1 MPQEFRGFTDIQVS
15 LPSGIAIEN
24 ISNML
29 DSNPNTYARVY
40 TTTNISYYDYY
51 TYRTFFIRLKVP
63 PTLKFYELS
72 LQVMSPIIF
81 SPEFKFRP
89 LILFHTQY
97 PPNTTEGGW
106 DTNIFCSS
114 YTPFRMTGSMSS
126 TSNISNSVFS
136 LTSSTSLTTYKLS
149 VKDMD
154 VAFLGGTNIPS
165 TPQVIP
171 SRYRV
176 LSERGAS
183 SSGGTLIIG
192 FEFCVD
198 RYLTISSGTPLF
210 YIYDVHMKIPDDKG
224 DWYYYLPSENTVVS
238 VNDVL
243 KDENL
248 STYVGGL
255 NRTDKIL
262 FCLIPRSGVTVP
274 SLSLH
279 AASETDSNVTIQ
291 VYGDTNF
298 DFSGQPMTTFQVT
311 PDGGWV
317 TLNNLTVDYA
327 LQFVPES
334 T

>member
-15 LPSGIAIEN
+15 FPSGVAIEN

-40 TTTNISYYDYY
+40 TTSYLYYY
-51 TYRTFFIRLKVP
+51 TYCTFFIRLKVP

-72 LQVMSPIIF
+72 LKVMSVVSSSGF
-81 SPEFKFRP
+81 MYRP

-114 YTPFRMTGSMSS
+114 YTPFRMTGSRGSY
-126 TSNISNSVFS
+126 SNISNSVFG

-149 VKDMD
+149 VKDTD

-165 TPQVIP
+165 TSQVIP

-192 FEFCVD
+192 FEFYID
-198 RYLTISSGTPLF
+198 SPLRLSSGTSLF

-317 TLNNLTVDYA
+317 TLNNLTVNYA